1 MCLRL
6 GKIGASL
13 GVPAYQA
20 CLGGGMTVGP
30 GLLVQLSFHL
40 LGMHALA
47 VHQIGPK
54 LCSALYITVSGVT
67 VASSLSWCVNTNN
80 CCVLKAAAIVRAGG
94 VHAAEAA
101 EATTLKAL
109 MQLHAPA
116 SAKQRSGRDKRLIRS
131 MLQDSKDTLLQSLA
145 VTAQT
150 GLHNATAQLTA
161 LHCLTAVQES
171 VPAPAAA
178 LPSVDAPPG
187 FAPKTAEPVSH
198 PLFALKLWPFGDGC
212 AQDLQPYQCPAQDP
226 QPLLQLL
233 RVHKV
238 LASKGKQ
245 QLLLDAVQ
253 SAAASGNHHLADR
266 LTADL
271 ASQDTQGVLSVKLQL
286 LRLQHQHSTG
296 AIDDASASDQLSD
309 LLLPMLQTKAP
320 SAQVEIASLQAQ
332 AIVQLTHWWQAS
344 LSKSDG
350 SNNGTFHAS
359 LGQRSE
365 VLNSLKEIMQGDGS
379 IQPYLPSD
387 APDQAMCLAAAVK
400 LTSGSASAWLAYA
413 EYLHSLCYPAPSP
426 NAPQAHAPA
435 QAEAPASPTAAD
447 TLSSASH
454 DGHPVE
460 NNEVKQQI
468 ATEMVKAYCAH
479 LRLAAQSVGQAGLPE
494 DHMPVLLK
502 LLHLASEDHVISDAL
517 HALKSESR
525 TIPVLTWRAVVPQL
539 FALLVHECA
548 DVWGLALE
556 LLQAL
561 QCVDPAV
568 VLYPVLVESKRIS
581 KGRCWTY
588 TALSACHLHSSLCMS
603 L

>member
-1 MCLRL
+1 M
-6 GKIGASL
+6 
-13 GVPAYQA
+13 
-20 CLGGGMTVGP
+20 
-30 GLLVQLSFHL
+30 
-40 LGMHALA
+40 
-47 VHQIGPK
+47 
-54 LCSALYITVSGVT
+54 T
-67 VASSLSWCVNTNN
+67 VASNLLRRMNTNK
-80 CCVLKAAAIVRAGG
+80 CCDSKAATNAPAGG

-116 SAKQRSGRDKRLIRS
+116 SAKQRAGRDKRLIRS

-187 FAPKTAEPVSH
+187 FAPKTAEPITH
-198 PLFALKLWPFGDGC
+198 PLFALSLWPFGDGC
-212 AQDLQPYQCPAQDP
+212 AQDLQPYQWPAQDP

-238 LASKGKQ
+238 LASKGQQ

-253 SAAASGNHHLADR
+253 SAGASGNHLLADR
-266 LTADL
+266 LTADI

-296 AIDDASASDQLSD
+296 GIDDASASGQLFN
-309 LLLPMLQTKAP
+309 LLLPLLQTKAP
-320 SAQVEIASLQAQ
+320 SEQVELASLQAQ
-332 AIVQLTHWWQAS
+332 AIVQLAHWWQAS
-344 LSKSDG
+344 PSRHDG
-350 SNNGTFHAS
+350 SNNGTFHAN

-365 VLNSLKEIMQGDGS
+365 VLNSLKEIVQGGGS
-379 IQPYLPSD
+379 IQPYLPCGS
-387 APDQAMCLAAAVK
+387 PDQAICLAAAVK

-413 EYLHSLCYPAPSP
+413 DYLHSLCYPASSP
-426 NAPQAHAPA
+426 NPPQAHAPP

-454 DGHPVE
+454 DSHPVE
-460 NNEVKQQI
+460 NDQVKQQI

-479 LRLAAQSVGQAGLPE
+479 LRLAAHSVGQAGVPE

-502 LLHLASEDHVISDAL
+502 LLHLASEDHIVSDAL
-517 HALKSESR
+517 HALKSESS

-561 QCVDPAV
+561 QCVDPAA

-581 KGRCWTY
+581 KGRCLTY
-588 TALSACHLHSSLCMS
+588 TPVSVCHCDCPYSRYPKSERDTNGSPTAACTSA
-603 L
+603 

>member
-1 MCLRL
+1 MN
-6 GKIGASL
+6 I
-13 GVPAYQA
+13 
-20 CLGGGMTVGP
+20 
-30 GLLVQLSFHL
+30 
-40 LGMHALA
+40 
-47 VHQIGPK
+47 
-54 LCSALYITVSGVT
+54 
-67 VASSLSWCVNTNN
+67 TNN
-80 CCVLKAAAIVRAGG
+80 CCGLKAGAVVPAGG

-116 SAKQRSGRDKRLIRS
+116 SAKQRAGRDKRLIRS

-145 VTAQT
+145 VTAHT

-161 LHCLTAVQES
+161 LHFLTAVQES

-187 FAPKTAEPVSH
+187 FAPKTAEPITH

-212 AQDLQPYQCPAQDP
+212 AQDLQPNQWPAQDP
-226 QPLLQLL
+226 KPLLQLL

-245 QLLLDAVQ
+245 QLLVDAIQ

-266 LTADL
+266 LTADGI
-271 ASQDTQGVLSVKLQL
+271 ASQDTQGGLSVNLQL
-286 LRLQHQHSTG
+286 LRLQHQHSRG
-296 AIDDASASDQLSD
+296 AVDDASASGQLSD

-320 SAQVEIASLQAQ
+320 SEQVEMASLQAQ
-332 AIVQLTHWWQAS
+332 AILQLAHWWQAS
-344 LSKSDG
+344 PSRNDG
-350 SNNGTFHAS
+350 SNSGTFHAS
-359 LGQRSE
+359 IGQRSE
-365 VLNSLKEIMQGDGS
+365 VLSSLKEVVQGAGS
-379 IQPYLPSD
+379 IQPYLPCG
-387 APDQAMCLAAAVK
+387 APDQAICLAAAVK

-413 EYLHSLCYPAPSP
+413 DYLHSLCYPASSP
-426 NAPQAHAPA
+426 NPPQAHSPA
-435 QAEAPASPTAAD
+435 QAEAPAPPTSTD
-447 TLSSASH
+447 TLSSARDDS
-454 DGHPVE
+454 HPVE
-460 NNEVKQQI
+460 NDQVKQQI

-479 LRLAAQSVGQAGLPE
+479 LRLAAQSVGQAGVPE

-502 LLHLASEDHVISDAL
+502 LLHLLAEDHIVSDAF
-517 HALKSESR
+517 HVLKSEGR

-548 DVWGLALE
+548 GVWGLALE

-561 QCVDPAV
+561 QCVDPAA

-581 KGRCWTY
+581 KGRCLTY
-588 TALSACHLHSSLCMS
+588 TPVSACHCNWPRFQNSKDTWDTGGSATAACTS
-603 L
+603 T